1 MAASGGSSY
10 YIPFESRIAIA
21 SLSGNGG
28 LNLEA
33 DFSRYA
39 TVFTIG
45 DASAYSG
52 RLTVNSYRNSRDNS
66 IRLGVL
72 SVASLELGEGCTLTG
87 GVFLKSDNLLENA
100 TVNGFKL
107 EDTERR
113 SMLGVQGTVT
123 IGGLS
128 DEGRTYLYAG
138 TLDTSIPGNKMTGYQ
153 GTDGTSH
160 VFDYE
165 AERNNIQAALASP
178 AQEATLIIDNTGNDT
193 YAGTVLGKDRG
204 GTATLNLMKR
214 GTGTQSFTGDMSQW
228 GGDISVEEGTLA
240 FGSGLSARH
249 IALSSNATLNAEGN
263 TLALLKGG
271 GFSTIGVARTD
282 LSALQAQATVGTGD
296 VLSFSSEATHINAHL
311 DLSQGGSLSMGA
323 TLDLH
328 GNTLTMS
335 MGNPLAFSL
344 DWNFLASIKEGDT
357 FDLLLFTNVGNWAI
371 TGSEEGAAAV
381 SEGLVSYNASQF
393 LQSACLT
400 DQSQLIYDGSSII
413 LTSAVGLPE
422 PATATLSLLALS
434 LLAARRRRG

>member
-128 DEGRTYLYAG
+128 DEGRTYLYAS